1 MCAIRLLDVAV
12 QKLTLFLTSGR
23 TYLYKLFKIF
33 YLSSVTLRKNMRSW
47 VLVIFFKNEYFSF
60 LILEEV
66 LSLIA
71 LSVENTRKN
80 YFYVAKHPV
89 PF

>member
-1 MCAIRLLDVAV
+1 ML
-12 QKLTLFLTSGR
+12 
-23 TYLYKLFKIF
+23 
-33 YLSSVTLRKNMRSW
+33 SW
-47 VLVIFFKNEYFSF
+47 VLVIFFRNEYFSF

-71 LSVENTRKN
+71 LSVENTREN
-80 YFYVAKHPV
+80 YFDVAKHPV

>member
-1 MCAIRLLDVAV
+1 MC
-12 QKLTLFLTSGR
+12 
-23 TYLYKLFKIF
+23 
-33 YLSSVTLRKNMRSW
+33 SW